1 MSALFDHT
9 IIKMGIENREGFDN
23 LFRHYYPRLK
33 SYVSSFVED
42 SVAEDITQDVFLYVW
57 ENRKTVYVGP
67 AFHSYLF
74 QAGYTRSIDYLKK
87 QQSVTGFSSLIQNE
101 ITQIYETLAVN
112 EGDILENL
120 YSEDFYEKLYTLLEL
135 IPEQRRNVF
144 LMAYMDGLK
153 TKDIAANLDIPQRT
167 VESHIYLTLKFLKE
181 HFEKKDFFLLLLL
194 IQFSI

>member
-1 MSALFDHT
+1 MSALLDHT
-9 IIKMGIENREGFDN
+9 MIKMGIENREGFDN

-57 ENRKTVYVGP
+57 ENRKKIYVGP

-120 YSEDFYEKLYTLLEL
+120 YSEDFYEKLYTLLER

-144 LMAYMDGLK
+144 LMAYIDGLK

-194 IQFSI
+194 IQLSL

>member
-9 IIKMGIENREGFDN
+9 MIKMGIENREGFDN

-42 SVAEDITQDVFLYVW
+42 SVAEDITQDVFPYVW
-57 ENRKTVYVGP
+57 ANRKTIHVGP

-153 TKDIAANLDIPQRT
+153 TKEIAANLDIPQRT

-194 IQFSI
+194 IQLSL

>member
-1 MSALFDHT
+1 MSALLDHT
-9 IIKMGIENREGFDN
+9 MIKMGIENREGFDN

-57 ENRKTVYVGP
+57 ENRKKIYVGP

-87 QQSVTGFSSLIQNE
+87 QQSVTGFSSLIQHE

-120 YSEDFYEKLYTLLEL
+120 YSEDFYEKLYTLLER

-144 LMAYMDGLK
+144 LMAYIDGLK

-194 IQFSI
+194 IQLSL

>member
-9 IIKMGIENREGFDN
+9 MIKMGIENREGFDN

-57 ENRKTVYVGP
+57 ENRKKIYVGP

-120 YSEDFYEKLYTLLEL
+120 YSEDFYEKLYTLLER

-144 LMAYMDGLK
+144 LMAYIDGLK
-153 TKDIAANLDIPQRT
+153 TMDIAANLDIPQRT

-194 IQFSI
+194 IQLSL

>member
-9 IIKMGIENREGFDN
+9 MIKMGIENREGFDN

-57 ENRKTVYVGP
+57 ENRKKIYVGP

-120 YSEDFYEKLYTLLEL
+120 YSEDFYEKLYTLLER

-144 LMAYMDGLK
+144 LMAYIDGLK

-194 IQFSI
+194 IQLSL

>member
-9 IIKMGIENREGFDN
+9 MIKMGIENREGFDN

-57 ENRKTVYVGP
+57 ENRKKIYVGP

-153 TKDIAANLDIPQRT
+153 TKEIAANLDIPQRT

>member
-9 IIKMGIENREGFDN
+9 MIKMGIENREGFDN
-23 LFRHYYPRLK
+23 LLRHYYPRLK

-57 ENRKTVYVGP
+57 ENRKKIYVGP

-153 TKDIAANLDIPQRT
+153 TKEIAANLDIPQRT

-194 IQFSI
+194 IQYSI

>member
-9 IIKMGIENREGFDN
+9 MIKMGIENREGFDN

-57 ENRKTVYVGP
+57 ENRKKIYVGP

-153 TKDIAANLDIPQRT
+153 TKEIAANLDIPQRT

-194 IQFSI
+194 IQLSL

>member
-1 MSALFDHT
+1 
-9 IIKMGIENREGFDN
+9 MGIENREGFDN

-57 ENRKTVYVGP
+57 ENRKKIYVGP

-87 QQSVTGFSSLIQNE
+87 QQSVTGFSSLIQHE

-120 YSEDFYEKLYTLLEL
+120 YSEDFYEKLYTLLER

-144 LMAYMDGLK
+144 LMAYIDGLK

-194 IQFSI
+194 IQLSL

>member
-9 IIKMGIENREGFDN
+9 MIKMGIENREGFDN

-57 ENRKTVYVGP
+57 ENRKKIYVGP

-153 TKDIAANLDIPQRT
+153 TKEIAANLDIPQRT

-194 IQFSI
+194 IQYSI

>member
-1 MSALFDHT
+1 MSALLDHT
-9 IIKMGIENREGFDN
+9 MIKMGIENREGFDN

-57 ENRKTVYVGP
+57 ENRKKIYVGP

-153 TKDIAANLDIPQRT
+153 TKEIAANLDIPQRT

>member
-1 MSALFDHT
+1 MSALLDHT
-9 IIKMGIENREGFDN
+9 MIKMGIENREGFDN

-57 ENRKTVYVGP
+57 ENRKKIYVGP

-87 QQSVTGFSSLIQNE
+87 QQSVTGFSSLIQHE

-153 TKDIAANLDIPQRT
+153 TKEIAANLDIPQRT

>member
-1 MSALFDHT
+1 MFDHT
-9 IIKMGIENREGFDN
+9 MIKMGIENREGFDN

-57 ENRKTVYVGP
+57 ENRKKIYVGP

-74 QAGYTRSIDYLKK
+74 QAGYTRSIDYLKR

-153 TKDIAANLDIPQRT
+153 TKEIAANLDIPQRT

>member
-9 IIKMGIENREGFDN
+9 MIKMGIENREGFDN

-57 ENRKTVYVGP
+57 ENRKKIYVGP

-87 QQSVTGFSSLIQNE
+87 QQSITGFSSLIQNE

>member
-9 IIKMGIENREGFDN
+9 MIKMGIENREGFDN

-57 ENRKTVYVGP
+57 ENRKKIYVGP

-101 ITQIYETLAVN
+101 ITQIYETLSVN

-153 TKDIAANLDIPQRT
+153 TKEIAANLDIPQRT

-194 IQFSI
+194 IQYSI

>member
-9 IIKMGIENREGFDN
+9 MIKMGIENMEGFDN
-23 LFRHYYPRLK
+23 LFRYYYPRLK
-33 SYVSSFVED
+33 SYVSSIVEE

-57 ENRKTVYVGP
+57 ENRKKIYVGP

-74 QAGYTRSIDYLKK
+74 QAGYTKAIDYLKT

-101 ITQIYETLAVN
+101 MAQTYETMAVN

-144 LMAYMDGLK
+144 LLAYIDGLK
-153 TKDIAANLDIPQRT
+153 TKEIAANLDIPQRT

>member
-9 IIKMGIENREGFDN
+9 MIKIGIENREGFDK

-33 SYVSSFVED
+33 SYVSSIVEE

-57 ENRKTVYVGP
+57 ENRKKIYVGP

-74 QAGYTRSIDYLKK
+74 QAGYTKSIDYLKT

-101 ITQIYETLAVN
+101 IAHIHETFAIN
-112 EGDILENL
+112 ESDILENL
-120 YSEDFYEKLYTLLEL
+120 YSADFYEKLYTLLDL
-135 IPEQRRNVF
+135 IPEQRRKVF

-153 TKDIAANLDIPQRT
+153 TKEIAANLDIPQRT

-194 IQFSI
+194 IQFYT

>member
-1 MSALFDHT
+1 MSALLDHT
-9 IIKMGIENREGFDN
+9 MIKMGIENREGFDN

-57 ENRKTVYVGP
+57 ENRKKIYVGP

-87 QQSVTGFSSLIQNE
+87 QQSVTGFSSLIQHE

-153 TKDIAANLDIPQRT
+153 TKEIAANLDIPQRT

-194 IQFSI
+194 IQYSI

>member
-1 MSALFDHT
+1 MSALLDHT
-9 IIKMGIENREGFDN
+9 MIKMGIENREGFDN

-57 ENRKTVYVGP
+57 ENRKKIYVGP

-74 QAGYTRSIDYLKK
+74 QAGYTRSIDYLKR

-153 TKDIAANLDIPQRT
+153 TKEIAANLDIPQRT

-194 IQFSI
+194 IQYSI

>member
-9 IIKMGIENREGFDN
+9 MIKMGIENREGFDN

-57 ENRKTVYVGP
+57 ENRKKIHVGP

-74 QAGYTRSIDYLKK
+74 QAGYTRSIDYLKRQK
-87 QQSVTGFSSLIQNE
+87 SVTGFSSLIQNE

-112 EGDILENL
+112 ESDILENL

-194 IQFSI
+194 IQFSV

>member
-1 MSALFDHT
+1 MSALLDHT
-9 IIKMGIENREGFDN
+9 MIKMGIENREGFDN

-57 ENRKTVYVGP
+57 ENRKKIYVGP

-153 TKDIAANLDIPQRT
+153 TKEIAANLDIPQRT

-194 IQFSI
+194 IQYSI

>member
-9 IIKMGIENREGFDN
+9 MIKMGIENREGFDN

-57 ENRKTVYVGP
+57 ENRKKIYVGP
-67 AFHSYLF
+67 AFYSYLF

-87 QQSVTGFSSLIQNE
+87 QQSVTGFSSLIQHE

-120 YSEDFYEKLYTLLEL
+120 YSEDFYEKLYTLLER

-144 LMAYMDGLK
+144 LMAYIDGLK

-194 IQFSI
+194 IQLSL

>member
-9 IIKMGIENREGFDN
+9 MIKMGIENREGFDN

-57 ENRKTVYVGP
+57 ENRKKIYVGP

-74 QAGYTRSIDYLKK
+74 QAGYTRSIDYLKR

-153 TKDIAANLDIPQRT
+153 TKEIAANLDIPQRT

>member
-9 IIKMGIENREGFDN
+9 MIKMGIENREGFDN

-57 ENRKTVYVGP
+57 ENRKKIYVGP

-74 QAGYTRSIDYLKK
+74 QAGYTRSIDYPKK

-153 TKDIAANLDIPQRT
+153 TKEIAANLDIPQRT

-194 IQFSI
+194 IQYSI

>member
-9 IIKMGIENREGFDN
+9 MIKMGIENREGFDN

-57 ENRKTVYVGP
+57 ENRKKIYVGP

-87 QQSVTGFSSLIQNE
+87 QQSVTGFSSLIQHE
-101 ITQIYETLAVN
+101 ITQIYETLSVN

-144 LMAYMDGLK
+144 LMAYIDGLK

-194 IQFSI
+194 IQLSL

>member
-9 IIKMGIENREGFDN
+9 MIKMGIENREGFDN

-57 ENRKTVYVGP
+57 ENRKKIYVGP

-101 ITQIYETLAVN
+101 ITQIYETLSVN

-144 LMAYMDGLK
+144 LMAYIDGLK

-194 IQFSI
+194 IQLSL